1 MGQLF
6 YAMGRIMEDY
16 SMILVS
22 LMKNLNIGPYVVG
35 CVKFA
40 LPDCVASVPILFIS
54 VNWLITA
61 STMY

>member
-1 MGQLF
+1 
-6 YAMGRIMEDY
+6 MEDY